1 MTPILPGGDAASFDE
16 PLAMLVACHGRMRKQ
31 LATLA
36 RLEHHLPEHGCDT
49 DARTAAR
56 AILRYFDSAAVH
68 HHEDEEDSVMPRI
81 LARVPESRA
90 VAARLAREHEELE
103 RQWRRLRPL
112 LSGIAAGQRAVLSPR
127 MVLDVTGA
135 YDAHLASEEAELIP
149 LAADVLTPDELRAIG
164 REMATRRGV
173 AASARAPA

>member
-1 MTPILPGGDAASFDE
+1 MTPLPPGGDSASFDE
-16 PLAMLVACHGRMRKQ
+16 PLAMLVACHARMRKQ

-36 RLEHHLPEHGCDT
+36 RLERHLPEHGCDP
-49 DARTAAR
+49 DSRSAAR

-68 HHEDEEDSVMPRI
+68 HHEDEEDSLMPRI
-81 LARVPESRA
+81 LARVPEARI
-90 VAARLAREHEELE
+90 VAARLAREHEELAE
-103 RQWRRLRPL
+103 QWRHLRPL

-135 YDAHLASEEAELIP
+135 YEAHLASEEAELIP

-173 AASARAPA
+173 TVAV

>member
-1 MTPILPGGDAASFDE
+1 MTPLLPGSDVASFDD
-16 PLAMLVACHGRMRKQ
+16 PLAMLVACHDRMRKQ

-36 RLEHHLPEHGCDT
+36 RLERHLPEHGCDN
-49 DARTAAR
+49 DSRTAAR

-81 LARVPESRA
+81 LARVPEART
-90 VAARLAREHEELE
+90 VAARLAREHEDLE
-103 RQWRRLRPL
+103 GQWRRLRPL
-112 LSGIAAGQRAVLSPR
+112 LSGIAAGQRAVLPPR
-127 MVLDVTGA
+127 MVLEVADA
-135 YDAHLASEEAELIP
+135 YDAHLKSEEAELIP

-173 AASARAPA
+173 TVAL